1 MYGLS
6 QWGCMNLHTKCN
18 RLRELAYNVRI
29 YWAYN
34 LPRPTT
40 QILCCDMP
48 EYVYGNCL
56 ETQGDFGEQ
65 ISCAEGSILEG
76 ICGSGRRA
84 DCDGSS
90 HIVGREKVV
99 PRLRECCRQ
108 SQAAA
113 TKTHQTRGPPFNREK
128 NGGIYLCRLSLAD
141 QVLWGSVPRRH
152 HRRARR

>member
-1 MYGLS
+1 MLS
-6 QWGCMNLHTKCN
+6 VIGCINLCTKSLN
-18 RLRELAYNVRI
+18 GRPLTI
-29 YWAYN
+29 F
-34 LPRPTT
+34 LPHPTT

-90 HIVGREKVV
+90 HIV
-99 PRLRECCRQ
+99 
-108 SQAAA
+108 
-113 TKTHQTRGPPFNREK
+113 
-128 NGGIYLCRLSLAD
+128 
-141 QVLWGSVPRRH
+141 RRDLYCTGLG
-152 HRRARR
+152 